1 MTITAKK
8 TEELDV
14 LVDYAKKLK
23 LNRIYMHTDTWRGAY
38 WVYDRDPLS
47 INPAVFPRE

>member
-1 MTITAKK
+1 
-8 TEELDV
+8 V